1 MCIKMIKLYE
11 NDLPENV
18 ITGDSV
24 AIDTETLGLN
34 IFSDRLC
41 LVQISTGDG
50 TAHIVKFS
58 DENRYAKAKNLI
70 KLLEDESIE
79 KIFHFARFDICILNK
94 SFGINIKNVYC
105 TKIASKLARTYTD
118 RHGLKELC
126 RELIGIEI
134 SKHEQTS
141 YWGDTDL
148 RQEQLKYAA
157 NDVLYLHRIKEKL
170 NYMLV
175 REGRLDI
182 CKECF
187 LTLEKVVVPFDLS
200 NKNFSN
206 FFEH

>member
-1 MCIKMIKLYE
+1 MIKLYE
-11 NDLPENV
+11 NDLPENA

-34 IFSDRLC
+34 IFNDRLC

-50 TAHIVKFS
+50 TAHIVKF
-58 DENRYAKAKNLI
+58 
-70 KLLEDESIE
+70 
-79 KIFHFARFDICILNK
+79 HFARFDVCILNK
-94 SFGINIKNVYC
+94 SFGINIKNIYC

-126 RELIGIEI
+126 RELIGVEI

-141 YWGDTDL
+141 YWGDKEL

-170 NYMLV
+170 NYMLA